1 MNNLGFVAAEIE
13 SVITALSYRERE
25 AIIAE
30 AAAEI
35 GATAEAAPS
44 ARAIAAAP
52 GGGDFRT
59 AQVRPWRRFLD
70 RFISHRGRGDH
81 CCARGRGW
89 LNRIVV
95 AASRKRALEKP

>member
-1 MNNLGFVAAEIE
+1 MNNLGLVAAEIE

-25 AIIAE
+25 EIIAE

-81 CCARGRGW
+81 CCDRGRGW
-89 LNRIVV
+89 LNP
-95 AASRKRALEKP
+95 SRKRAPENP